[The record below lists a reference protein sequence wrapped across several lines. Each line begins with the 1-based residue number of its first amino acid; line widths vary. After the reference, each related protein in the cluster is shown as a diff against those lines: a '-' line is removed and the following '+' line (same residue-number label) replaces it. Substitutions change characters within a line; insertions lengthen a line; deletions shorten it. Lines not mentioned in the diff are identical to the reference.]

1 MVKDMVD
8 KKTAIVMTAILSLA
22 ALEIAALQAG
32 INGTL
37 FKIVIMVIAG
47 LAGWTMPQP
56 NFMK

>member
-1 MVKDMVD
+1 MVD